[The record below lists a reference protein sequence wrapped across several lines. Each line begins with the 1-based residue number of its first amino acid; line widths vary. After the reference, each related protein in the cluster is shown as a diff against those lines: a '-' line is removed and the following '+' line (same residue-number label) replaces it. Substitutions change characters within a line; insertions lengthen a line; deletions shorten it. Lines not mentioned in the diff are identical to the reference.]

1 MLSDFFKAGGWGMY
15 PTAIFGFLLVAS
27 SVLFMLRPER
37 RFVPLL
43 VSLGAMTL
51 STGLL
56 SFTLGLVHTFL
67 YLHQVAPE
75 KQLGIAA
82 AGCAESLH
90 NILLALLLITLT
102 SLLAAIGAF
111 RGTMRSAAG
120 PVAQ

>member
-120 PVAQ
+120 SVTQ

>member
-120 PVAQ
+120 PVTQ